1 LAGLFA
7 RAGEA
12 SAAVVARN
20 ALSFLD
26 ITSAQGL
33 AAWSEQRSARTSSA
47 RLRGSKWGLDWSN
60 LGTKTEVLMRS
71 KLLKVALGCGFAA
84 ALVAPALACD
94 FHKTTAENDQPM
106 AQSQQTT
113 PDTPQTA
120 QSQPAADTGS
130 N

>member
-1 LAGLFA
+1 
-7 RAGEA
+7 
-12 SAAVVARN
+12 V
-20 ALSFLD
+20 
-26 ITSAQGL
+26 
-33 AAWSEQRSARTSSA
+33 
-47 RLRGSKWGLDWSN
+47 LDWLN
-60 LGTKTEVLMRS
+60 RGTQTEVLMRS

-113 PDTPQTA
+113 PDSPQTA
-120 QSQPAADTGS
+120 QSQPAAYTGS